1 MSLGGAVRGLDWGW
15 PSSTTSW
22 TAFNFIELPTTV
34 VYHDGVIRGTLTG
47 EQTEQQLIYG
57 LSRLL

>member
-1 MSLGGAVRGLDWGW
+1 MRGLDWGW